1 MSPNTANSRPRPP
14 RVLLRSSWQTVN
26 IGDIAHTPGI
36 LQLLRT
42 HLPAVQVTLWPGR
55 LDRGVREM
63 LRHHFP
69 ALPLVEGETDAAG
82 RPTTPELAAAFANH
96 DFFLHGSGPSVV
108 AVGHVAAWRQLT
120 GRPYGIYGVTID
132 PLTMPDGHA
141 TEGGT
146 IADLGRALAALP
158 AGHLTEPPH
167 RVLDQAAFVFCR
179 ETLTLGYLRA
189 QGVATPHLDFAP
201 DAAFG
206 IAIRDEER
214 TDRFLADHGLAV
226 GRFICVIPR
235 SRYTP
240 YHLVHATPPTAE
252 DLHRAA
258 ISARHLEADLAKLAV
273 VIETWVRQTGHKV
286 LLCPEMTYQV
296 AIAQRLHGLLP
307 PAIRTAVVCRPDYWL
322 PDEAVATYARACAL
336 VSLDNHS
343 PIFAL
348 AQGVP
353 ACYVRQPTDTT
364 KGKMWEDVGLEDWFF
379 EIENTTA
386 AQISERLLAI
396 HRDPAAAQVRVQGVM
411 ARVRARQR
419 QSLQVVGD
427 VLAGLPVA

>member
-1 MSPNTANSRPRPP
+1 MSSAAVTPRARPP

-42 HLPAVQVTLWPGR
+42 HLPAAQVTLWPGR
-55 LDRGVREM
+55 IDRGVREM
-63 LRHHFP
+63 LQHHFP
-69 ALPLVEGETDAAG
+69 DLPIAEGETDPMG
-82 RPTTPELAAAFANH
+82 RPMTPELAEAFADH

-108 AVGHVAAWRQLT
+108 AVEHVAAWRKHT
-120 GRPYGIYGVTID
+120 GKPYGIYGVTID

-146 IADLGRALAALP
+146 IAALGRALAALP

-206 IAIRDEER
+206 IAIRDEGRAE
-214 TDRFLADHGLAV
+214 RFLGAHALTT

-235 SRYTP
+235 TRYTP
-240 YHLVHATPPTAE
+240 YHLVHDTPPTAE

-258 ISARHLEADLAKLAV
+258 ISARHLDADLAKLAV
-273 VIETWVRQTGHKV
+273 VIETWVRRTGHKV

-307 PAIRTAVVCRPDYWL
+307 PAIQAAVVCRPDYWL
-322 PDEAVATYARACAL
+322 PDEAVATYARALAL

-348 AQGVP
+348 SQGVP
-353 ACYVRQPTDTT
+353 ALYVRQPTDTT
-364 KGKMWEDVGLEDWFF
+364 KGKMWEDVGLEDWYF
-379 EIENTTA
+379 EIEAVTG
-386 AQISERLLAI
+386 AQIAERLLAI
-396 HRDPAAAQVRVQGVM
+396 HRDPVAARVRVQGVM

-419 QSLQVVGD
+419 RSLQILGD
-427 VLAGLPVA
+427 VLAGLPSA

>member
-1 MSPNTANSRPRPP
+1 MPSAPANSRSHPS

-42 HLPAVQVTLWPGR
+42 HLPDVQVTLWPGR

-82 RPTTPELAAAFANH
+82 RPTTPALAAAFADH

-108 AVGHVAAWRQLT
+108 AIEHVAAWRKLT
-120 GRPYGIYGVTID
+120 GKPYGIYGVTID
-132 PLTMPDGHA
+132 PLTMPGGHA

-146 IADLGRALAALP
+146 IAALGRALAALP
-158 AGHLTEPPH
+158 PGHLTEPPH
-167 RVLDQAAFVFCR
+167 SVLDQAAFVFCR

-206 IAIRDEER
+206 ITIRDEGSA
-214 TDRFLADHGLAV
+214 DRFLAAHALKAGQ
-226 GRFICVIPR
+226 FICVIPR
-235 SRYTP
+235 TRYTP
-240 YHLVHATPPTAE
+240 YHLVHDTPPNAE

-258 ISARHLEADLAKLAV
+258 ISARHLEADLAKLAA

-296 AIAQRLHGLLP
+296 AIGQRLHGLLP
-307 PAIRTAVVCRPDYWL
+307 PAIRAAVVCRPDYWL
-322 PDEAVATYARACAL
+322 PDEAVATYARALAL

-353 ACYVRQPTDTT
+353 ALYVRQPTDTT
-364 KGKMWEDVGLEDWFF
+364 KGKMWEDVGLEDWYF
-379 EIENTTA
+379 EIETTTG
-386 AQISERLLAI
+386 AQIAERLLAI
-396 HRDPAAAQVRVQGVM
+396 HHDPVSARVRVEAVM
-411 ARVRARQR
+411 ARVHARQR
-419 QSLQVVGD
+419 QSMQIVGE
-427 VLAGLPVA
+427 VLAGLPAT